1 MAKHL
6 STGQPITFVLENLLL
21 LFNALTNVSIINGD
35 EMDVYRM
42 CIGDAP
48 ERIVVTHVTFH
59 QCTVCPYLDLVE
71 LLVMQAAEVL

>member
-1 MAKHL
+1 M
-6 STGQPITFVLENLLL
+6 QPSL
-21 LFNALTNVSIINGD
+21 LFPT